1 MSQEFNMTA
10 TNLGEL
16 VNIMKTNAG
25 MQATMLAVL
34 EDIRRSQSTTADNT
48 NRMAAYASN

>member
-1 MSQEFNMTA
+1 MTA

-16 VNIMKTNAG
+16 VNQMRSNMA
-25 MQATMLAVL
+25 MQASMLAVM

-48 NRMAAYASN
+48 GRMAAYASN